1 MAQHHFTIMYDTK
14 KKVWEL
20 TDIDDRPTVYLDGLE
35 TGTGQGEWV
44 RYDKDKRVSDRDAEL
59 YKLLSFAADNLPSL

>member
-14 KKVWEL
+14 KKAWEI
-20 TDIDDRPTVYLDGLE
+20 TEIDDRPTVYLDGLE
-35 TGTGQGEWV
+35 TGTGEGEWHP
-44 RYDKDKRVSDRDAEL
+44 YDKDKRIEDRDVEL